1 MFDQE
6 CYNVSFSNAV
16 SSTFARK
23 TSFLLLLSLLPLSL
37 VLFCPLNYEFLKN
50 PCCFDS
56 QFQLKTL
63 PLLKCLTFLTTSILV
78 GFIVG
83 GIVGR
88 LSICEFDCRLFS
100 YIQLDNSAI
109 LADMTDVTPV
119 L

>member
-6 CYNVSFSNAV
+6 CYNVSFSNA
-16 SSTFARK
+16 
-23 TSFLLLLSLLPLSL
+23 
-37 VLFCPLNYEFLKN
+37 
-50 PCCFDS
+50 
-56 QFQLKTL
+56 
-63 PLLKCLTFLTTSILV
+63 CLTFLTTSILV

>member
-6 CYNVSFSNAV
+6 CYNVSFSNA
-16 SSTFARK
+16 
-23 TSFLLLLSLLPLSL
+23 
-37 VLFCPLNYEFLKN
+37 
-50 PCCFDS
+50 
-56 QFQLKTL
+56 
-63 PLLKCLTFLTTSILV
+63 CLTFLTTSILV

-119 L
+119 LRSQNLASYLSTIIYRH